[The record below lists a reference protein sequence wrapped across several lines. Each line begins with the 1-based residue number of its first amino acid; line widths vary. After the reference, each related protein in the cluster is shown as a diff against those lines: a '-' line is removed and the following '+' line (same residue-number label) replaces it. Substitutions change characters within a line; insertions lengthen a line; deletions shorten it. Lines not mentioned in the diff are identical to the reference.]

1 VTTQTEPREQV
12 NVMVTLAVIA
22 AVASVILTM
31 AAFWLSYEHL
41 HDVASRYGLGRSA
54 VRSWAWPATVD
65 LFILIGEVL
74 ILRAAL
80 ARLGIDPWAI
90 ALTVVGS
97 GGSIALNVAG
107 VGSHAQPMDYVVAA
121 VPPIA
126 ALLAFGALMRQLHGA
141 LAARIE
147 SAPVAPREL
156 VNEEPRSASIDAPAP
171 ALEALPTPALE
182 RPEPTPQSAPQDAPE
197 VPAKAPQTVK
207 PERPQSAPKAQKK
220 APRKAAAK
228 RPQSAT
234 RADAKAAIE
243 ALYDKKKGRPLES
256 EMTAALIALK
266 TYPHASRQHANK
278 LRAEVER
285 ERPDLAALGSD
296 NVYALTGS

>member
-1 VTTQTEPREQV
+1 MTTQTEPRGQV
-12 NVMVTLAVIA
+12 NVMATLAVIA
-22 AVASVILTM
+22 AVASIILTM

-41 HDVASRYGLGRSA
+41 HDVASRYGLGQSA

-141 LAARIE
+141 LAARVEGASETPSGVVDEALQSAPAHAPAPAPGAPPLSAPGRPE
-147 SAPVAPREL
+147 SAPQSALSDAPVAPQKKKTERHEG
-156 VNEEPRSASIDAPAP
+156 APKTKSKAP
-171 ALEALPTPALE
+171 LK
-182 RPEPTPQSAPQDAPE
+182 APSKR
-197 VPAKAPQTVK
+197 PAK
-207 PERPQSAPKAQKK
+207 
-220 APRKAAAK
+220 
-228 RPQSAT
+228 AT

-243 ALYDKKKGRPLES
+243 ALYDTKKRRPLEG
-256 EMTAALIALK
+256 EMTAALIAL
-266 TYPHASRQHANK
+266 TGYPHTSRQHANV
-278 LRAEVER
+278 LRKEIER
-285 ERPDLAALGSD
+285 DRPELAALGST

>member
-1 VTTQTEPREQV
+1 MSTASESREQT
-12 NVMVTLAVIA
+12 NVLVTLAVVA

-41 HDVASRYGLGRSA
+41 HDVASRYGLGHSA

-74 ILRAAL
+74 ILRASL
-80 ARLGIDPWAI
+80 RRTVDPWAI
-90 ALTVVGS
+90 GLTVVGS

-126 ALLAFGALMRQLHGA
+126 ALLAFGALMQQLHGA

-147 SAPVAPREL
+147 SAPRAPGQVE
-156 VNEEPRSASIDAPAP
+156 NAAPQGAP
-171 ALEALPTPALE
+171 VHAPTPAPKAPPVVISE
-182 RPEPTPQSAPQDAPE
+182 RPETVIQSAPQGAPADAPKAPRPSAPKRPE
-197 VPAKAPQTVK
+197 GAPKTKAKAPH
-207 PERPQSAPKAQKK
+207 K
-220 APRKAAAK
+220 APSK
-228 RPQSAT
+228 RPRSAT

-243 ALYDKKKGRPLES
+243 ALYDNHKRRPLEG
-256 EMTAALIALK
+256 EMTTALVALPG
-266 TYPHASRQHANK
+266 YPHTSRQHAQK
-278 LRAEVER
+278 LRAEIER

-296 NVYALTGS
+296 NVLAMTGS

>member
-1 VTTQTEPREQV
+1 MSTQTEPREQM

-74 ILRAAL
+74 ILRASL
-80 ARLGIDPWAI
+80 RRTVDPWAI
-90 ALTVVGS
+90 GLTVVGS

-126 ALLAFGALMRQLHGA
+126 ALLAFGALMQQLHGA

-147 SAPVAPREL
+147 SAPAAVDEAPRQVESVAPQGALADAPEAPREA
-156 VNEEPRSASIDAPAP
+156 ES
-171 ALEALPTPALE
+171 
-182 RPEPTPQSAPQDAPE
+182 
-197 VPAKAPQTVK
+197 K
-207 PERPQSAPKAQKK
+207 RPQGAPKSKTK
-220 APRKAAAK
+220 APRKAPP
-228 RPQSAT
+228 RRSGSVT

-243 ALYDKKKGRPLES
+243 ALYDTHRRRPLEG
-256 EMTAALIALK
+256 EMTTALTALGG
-266 TYPHASRQHANK
+266 YPHKSRQHANA
-278 LRAEVER
+278 LRKEIER

-296 NVYALTGS
+296 NVLALTGS

>member
-41 HDVASRYGLGRSA
+41 HDVASRYGLGHSA

-74 ILRAAL
+74 ILRASLRRAV
-80 ARLGIDPWAI
+80 DPWAI
-90 ALTVVGS
+90 GLTVVGS

-126 ALLAFGALMRQLHGA
+126 ALLAFGALMQQLHGA
-141 LAARIE
+141 LAARIPAAPE
-147 SAPVAPREL
+147 APRVEAKESLQSAPA
-156 VNEEPRSASIDAPAP
+156 AAPAP
-171 ALEALPTPALE
+171 ALEAPPAPAPE
-182 RPEPTPQSAPQDAPE
+182 RPESTPQSAPSDAPG
-197 VPAKAPQTVK
+197 APPEAPPTVK
-207 PERPQSAPKAQKK
+207 TERPESAPKAQKK
-220 APRKAAAK
+220 APRKAATK

-243 ALYDKKKGRPLES
+243 ALYDRKKGRPLEG

-266 TYPHASRQHANK
+266 TYPHTSRQHANK